1 MKFGWRGKMI
11 LDVKLTKPKLIQLI
25 HIAKSKLNM
34 DELSYRVLLD
44 NLTGKTSTT
53 KMTVGELLKVYEA
66 MKDKGFKP
74 QVRKGR
80 TPVTEHAVV
89 KSRITHKIRA
99 IWIQMHKAG
108 IVKDG
113 SERALNRFMHN
124 TLFNPKHRRPDNI
137 IKLNV
142 QSLDDAEASKLLEI
156 LKRWQRRT
164 QA

>member
-1 MKFGWRGKMI
+1 ML

-53 KMTVGELLKVYEA
+53 KMTVGELLKVYET

-74 QVRKGR
+74 QARKGR
-80 TPVTEHAVV
+80 SPVTERAVV

-99 IWIQMHKAG
+99 IWIQMHKDG

-124 TLFNPKHRRPDNI
+124 TLFKAKNNQPNQL

-142 QSLDDAEASKLLEI
+142 QSLDDVEAAKLLEI
-156 LKRWQRRT
+156 LKKWQSRGI
-164 QA
+164 

>member
-1 MKFGWRGKMI
+1 M

-34 DELSYRVLLD
+34 DELSYRVLLN

-53 KMTVGELLKVYEA
+53 QMTAGELLKVYEA

-74 QVRKGR
+74 QARKGR
-80 TPVTEHAVV
+80 SPVTERAVV

-124 TLFNPKHRRPDNI
+124 TLFNPNHRRPNNI

-142 QSLDDAEASKLLEI
+142 QSLDDAEATKLLEI
-156 LKRWQRRT
+156 LKRWQRRV

>member
-1 MKFGWRGKMI
+1 MM

-53 KMTVGELLKVYEA
+53 KMTASELLKVYEA

-80 TPVTEHAVV
+80 TPVTERAVV

-99 IWIQMHKAG
+99 IWIQMHKDG

-124 TLFNPKHRRPDNI
+124 TLFNPKHRRPNNI

-142 QSLDDAEASKLLEI
+142 QSLDDAEATKLLEI
-156 LKRWQRRT
+156 LKRWQRRV

>member
-1 MKFGWRGKMI
+1 MI

-53 KMTVGELLKVYEA
+53 QMTAGELLKVYEA

-80 TPVTEHAVV
+80 TPVTERAVV

-99 IWIQMHKAG
+99 IWIQMYKDG

-124 TLFNPKHRRPDNI
+124 TLFNPKHRRPNNI

-142 QSLDDAEASKLLEI
+142 QSLDDAEATKLLEI
-156 LKRWQRRT
+156 LKRWQRRV

>member
-1 MKFGWRGKMI
+1 MI

-53 KMTVGELLKVYEA
+53 KMTIEELLKVYES

-80 TPVTEHAVV
+80 TPVTEHAIV

-124 TLFNPKHRRPDNI
+124 TLFKAKNNQPNQL

-142 QSLDDAEASKLLEI
+142 QSLDDDEATNYL
-156 LKRWQRRT
+156 RF
-164 QA
+164 

>member
-1 MKFGWRGKMI
+1 MM

-53 KMTVGELLKVYEA
+53 KMTAGELLKVYEA

-74 QVRKGR
+74 QVRKDSS
-80 TPVTEHAVV
+80 PVTERAVV

-99 IWIQMHKAG
+99 IWIQMHKDG

-124 TLFNPKHRRPDNI
+124 TLFNPKHRRPNNI

-142 QSLDDAEASKLLEI
+142 QSLDDSEATKLLEI
-156 LKRWQRRT
+156 LKRWQRRV

>member
-1 MKFGWRGKMI
+1 M

-53 KMTVGELLKVYEA
+53 KMTAGELLKVYES

-74 QVRKGR
+74 QARKGQS
-80 TPVTEHAVV
+80 PVTERAVV

-99 IWIQMHKAG
+99 IWIQMHKDG

-124 TLFNPKHRRPDNI
+124 TLFNPKHRRPNNI

-142 QSLDDAEASKLLEI
+142 QSLDDVEATKLLEI
-156 LKRWQRRT
+156 LKRWQRRV

>member
-1 MKFGWRGKMI
+1 MM

-53 KMTVGELLKVYEA
+53 KMTAGELLKVYEA

-80 TPVTEHAVV
+80 TPVTERAVV

-99 IWIQMHKAG
+99 IWIQMHKDG

-124 TLFNPKHRRPDNI
+124 TLFNPKHRHPNNI

-142 QSLDDAEASKLLEI
+142 QSLDDSEATKLLEI
-156 LKRWQRRT
+156 LKRWQRRV
-164 QA
+164 QV

>member
-1 MKFGWRGKMI
+1 MM

-53 KMTVGELLKVYEA
+53 KMTVGELLKVYES

-74 QVRKGR
+74 QVRKDK
-80 TPVTEHAVV
+80 TPVTEYAVV

-99 IWIQMHKAG
+99 VWIQMHKAG

-124 TLFNPKHRRPDNI
+124 TLFNPKHRRPNNI

-142 QSLDDAEASKLLEI
+142 QSLDDAEATKLLEI
-156 LKRWQRRT
+156 LKRWQARAF
-164 QA
+164 QENFF

>member
-1 MKFGWRGKMI
+1 M

-53 KMTVGELLKVYEA
+53 KMTAGELLKVYES

-74 QVRKGR
+74 QARKGQS
-80 TPVTEHAVV
+80 PVTERAVV

-99 IWIQMHKAG
+99 IWIQMHKDG

-124 TLFNPKHRRPDNI
+124 TLFNPKHRRPNNI

-142 QSLDDAEASKLLEI
+142 QSLDDAEATKLLEI
-156 LKRWQRRT
+156 LKRWQRRVL
-164 QA
+164 A

>member
-1 MKFGWRGKMI
+1 MI

-53 KMTVGELLKVYEA
+53 KMTIEELLKVYES

-80 TPVTEHAVV
+80 TPVTEHAIV

-124 TLFNPKHRRPDNI
+124 TLFKAKNNQPNQL

-142 QSLDDAEASKLLEI
+142 QSLDDDEATKLLEI
-156 LKRWQRRT
+156 LKKWQRRA
-164 QA
+164 QV

>member
-1 MKFGWRGKMI
+1 MM

-34 DELSYRVLLD
+34 DELSYRVLLN

-53 KMTVGELLKVYEA
+53 QMTAGELLKVYEA

-74 QVRKGR
+74 QARKGR
-80 TPVTEHAVV
+80 SPVTERAVV

-124 TLFNPKHRRPDNI
+124 TLFNPNHRRPNNI

-142 QSLDDAEASKLLEI
+142 QSLDDAEATKLLEI
-156 LKRWQRRT
+156 LKRWQRRV

>member
-1 MKFGWRGKMI
+1 MM

-53 KMTVGELLKVYEA
+53 KMTAGELLKVYEA

-74 QVRKGR
+74 QVRKGSS
-80 TPVTEHAVV
+80 PVTERAVV

-99 IWIQMHKAG
+99 IWIQMHKDG

-124 TLFNPKHRRPDNI
+124 TLFNPKHRRPNNI

-142 QSLDDAEASKLLEI
+142 QSLDDVEATKLLEI
-156 LKRWQRRT
+156 LKRWQRRV

>member
-1 MKFGWRGKMI
+1 ML

-44 NLTGKTSTT
+44 NLTGKTSTAR
-53 KMTVGELLKVYEA
+53 MTVGELLKVYEA

-80 TPVTEHAVV
+80 TPVTERAVV

-99 IWIQMHKAG
+99 IWIQMHKDG

-124 TLFNPKHRRPDNI
+124 TLFNPNHRRPNNI

-142 QSLDDAEASKLLEI
+142 QSLDDAEATKLLEI
-156 LKRWQRRT
+156 LKRWQRRV

>member
-1 MKFGWRGKMI
+1 MI

-53 KMTVGELLKVYEA
+53 QMTAGELLKVYEA

-80 TPVTEHAVV
+80 TPVTERAVV

-124 TLFNPKHRRPDNI
+124 TLFNPKHRRPNNI

-142 QSLDDAEASKLLEI
+142 QSLDDAEATKLLEI
-156 LKRWQRRT
+156 LKRWQRRV